1 MYDESVRCVRARARR
16 VDPRADP
23 PRRRAVPEPR
33 ANDAETDARASR
45 APTRLAARVSL
56 SSSRI
61 RKSKLHE
68 NARPHWRAPNRNT
81 LRGSSPRSTPKLAL
95 REFQKF
101 QESIRLQDALAAA
114 RRAAIFASTK
124 RLSATPTDRSFS
136 SRHFSTVSFVISS
149 PSRSRGRSWTR
160 SRSTACRRRW
170 PRPRAPPGCRGPPG
184 DAR

>member
-1 MYDESVRCVRARARR
+1 MSKNSRTVTSDRSAYSNVAGAAAKVLRSLAVAVQTRAKKKHVPFPFAYTHIQVTHARATRARLTEKISTAEVSAEHTQTRPSRVSEISRIHPPSRR
-16 VDPRADP
+16 ASPPRAG
-23 PRRRAVPEPR
+23 RR
-33 ANDAETDARASR
+33 S
-45 APTRLAARVSL
+45 SL
-56 SSSRI
+56 SG
-61 RKSKLHE
+61 
-68 NARPHWRAPNRNT
+68 T
-81 LRGSSPRSTPKLAL
+81 
-95 REFQKF
+95 
-101 QESIRLQDALAAA
+101 
-114 RRAAIFASTK
+114 TK